1 MTPPAMSAVDIKVCV
16 EELQKLV
23 NGKINKIYHSGDE
36 IRIKVHAG
44 ERYDLMIEA
53 GRRIH
58 LTKYVREIRFPS
70 SFAMLLRKHLEGGR
84 IRKIKQ
90 YDFDR
95 IVVIEI
101 ERGDKN
107 SLLIGEFFSKG
118 NVILAYEDYRV
129 IMALKRLR
137 PNQNYPF
144 PEIKVNP
151 GNILENFRS
160 IIDTSEIV
168 RSLAT
173 KGGLGGL
180 FAEEICLRAGVNK
193 QKPADYLNE
202 EEIESVEKAI
212 RETFSPIFEGDTKP
226 HIVSQN
232 GEELD
237 VLPLE
242 LEYYS
247 QYDKEYFDTF
257 NEALDEFYSRQLT
270 GTELE
275 ESAEMH
281 RLKKRLEKQEE
292 AKQDFETEIEY
303 YKKAG
308 DAFYENYQ
316 TIEQVMNAFREAREQ
331 ISWDEIKKTVKEK
344 QDENGLISII
354 ESVIPKENKV
364 IINIDDL
371 RLELPLDKTIPQIA
385 DEYYQKS
392 KKIKSKLDGLL
403 KAMEKTKKSMES
415 EDTTVKTYTD
425 SPMRA
430 VRKREWYERFRW
442 LITSENFLVIGGR
455 SASMNSEIV
464 SKYMENNDL
473 FFHTQSPGAPATVL
487 KNGQEAGEDSLY
499 EAAQFA
505 ATYSALW
512 REGKYSGSAYY
523 VKPAQVKRSAKSGEY
538 LAKGSFLIE
547 GKRNYMDVPVS
558 CAIGVEIKNLRVLG
572 GPLSAVKNYC
582 DYIVELDIG
591 DKSHNEISVEIAA
604 KFMEKAREE
613 EKHIVKSI
621 SKPDEIMKFLPP
633 GGSRIKE

>member
-44 ERYDLMIEA
+44 ERHDLMIEA
-53 GRRIH
+53 GKRVH
-58 LTKYVREIRFPS
+58 LTRYVREIRFPS

-84 IRKIKQ
+84 IRKIEQ

-95 IVVIEI
+95 IVIIEI
-101 ERGDKN
+101 ERGDKT

-118 NVILAYEDYRV
+118 NVVLLYEDYRV
-129 IMALKRLR
+129 IMALKRIR
-137 PNQNYPF
+137 PNQNYTF
-144 PEIKVNP
+144 PQIKINP
-151 GNILENFRS
+151 GNILENFRDTL
-160 IIDTSEIV
+160 DTSEIV
-168 RSLAT
+168 RLLAT

-193 QKPADYLNE
+193 HKPADYLSE
-202 EEIESVEKAI
+202 EEIQSLERAI
-212 RETFSPIFEGDTKP
+212 RDTFSPLFEGDVKP
-226 HIVSQN
+226 QIVSLN
-232 GEELD
+232 GEEVD

-247 QYDKEYFDTF
+247 SYDKEYFETF
-257 NEALDEFYSRQLT
+257 NEALDEFYSRQMT

-275 ESAEMH
+275 ESAEMQ
-281 RLKKRLEKQEE
+281 RLKKRLEQQEE
-292 AKQDFETEIEY
+292 AKQDFEREIEH

-316 TIEQVMNAFREAREQ
+316 TIEQVMNAFREAREKM
-331 ISWDEIKKTVKEK
+331 SWDDIKKTIKER
-344 QDENGLISII
+344 QDKNGLISII
-354 ESVIPKENKV
+354 ESVNPKENMV
-364 IINIDDL
+364 TVNIDDMK
-371 RLELPLDKTIPQIA
+371 LELPLDKTIPQIA

-392 KKIKSKLDGLL
+392 KKVKSKLDGLL
-403 KAMEKTKKSMES
+403 KAMEKTKKAMES

-442 LITSENFLVIGGR
+442 FITSEDFLLIGGR

-487 KNGQEAGEDSLY
+487 KNGQEAGESSIY

-523 VKPAQVKRSAKSGEY
+523 VNPDQVKRSAKSGEY

-547 GKRNYMDVPVS
+547 GKRSFMDVPVS
-558 CAIGVEIKNLRVLG
+558 CAVGVEIKSLRVLG
-572 GPLSAVKNYC
+572 GPLSAVKTYC
-582 DYIVELDIG
+582 DHFVELDIG
-591 DKSHNEISVEIAA
+591 DKPHNEISVEIAA
-604 KFMEKAREE
+604 KLVEKAKEE

-621 SKPDEIMKFLPP
+621 AKPDEVMKFLPP

>member
-1 MTPPAMSAVDIKVCV
+1 MAPPAMSAVDINVCIN
-16 EELQKLV
+16 ELQKLV

-44 ERYDLMIEA
+44 ERHDLMIEA
-53 GRRIH
+53 GKRVH
-58 LTKYVREIRFPS
+58 LTRYVREIRFPS

-84 IRKIKQ
+84 IRKIRQ

-95 IVVIEI
+95 IVIIEI
-101 ERGDKN
+101 ERGDKT
-107 SLLIGEFFSKG
+107 SLLIGECFSKG
-118 NVILAYEDYRV
+118 NVVLAYEDYRI

-137 PNQNYPF
+137 PNQKYTF
-144 PEIKVNP
+144 PDIKINP
-151 GNILENFRS
+151 GNILENLRD

-168 RSLAT
+168 RLLAT

-180 FAEEICLRAGVNK
+180 FAEEICLRAGINK
-193 QKPADYLNE
+193 HKPADYLSE
-202 EEIESVEKAI
+202 EEIQSLERAI
-212 RETFSPIFEGDTKP
+212 KETFSPLFEEDVNP
-226 HIVSQN
+226 QIVSQN
-232 GEELD
+232 GEEVD

-247 QYDKEYFDTF
+247 SYEKEYFDTF
-257 NEALDEFYSRQLT
+257 NEALDEFYSRQMT

-275 ESAEMH
+275 ESAEMQ
-281 RLKKRLEKQEE
+281 RLKKRLEQQEE
-292 AKQDFETEIEY
+292 AKQDFEREIEY

-316 TIEQVMNAFREAREQ
+316 TIEQVMNAFREAREKM
-331 ISWDEIKKTVKEK
+331 SWDDIKKTIKEK
-344 QDENGLISII
+344 QGENGLISII
-354 ESVIPKENKV
+354 ESVNPKENKV
-364 IINIDDL
+364 TVNIDDMK
-371 RLELPLDKTIPQIA
+371 LELPLDKTIPQIA

-392 KKIKSKLDGLL
+392 KKVKTKLDGLL
-403 KAMEKTKKSMES
+403 KAMEKTKKTMES
-415 EDTTVKTYTD
+415 EDTTFKTYTD

-442 LITSENFLVIGGR
+442 FITSENFLVIGGR
-455 SASMNSEIV
+455 SAPMNSEIV

-487 KNGQEAGEDSLY
+487 KNGQEAGETSIY
-499 EAAQFA
+499 ETAQFA

-512 REGKYSGSAYY
+512 REGKYSGSTYY
-523 VKPAQVKRSAKSGEY
+523 VNPEQVKRSAKSGEY

-547 GKRNYMDVPVS
+547 GKRSFMDVPVS
-558 CAIGVEIKNLRVLG
+558 CAIGVEIKSLRVLG
-572 GPLSAVKNYC
+572 GPVSAVKTYC

-591 DKSHNEISVEIAA
+591 DKPHNEISVEIAA
-604 KFMEKAREE
+604 RLVEKAKEE

-621 SKPDEIMKFLPP
+621 AKPDEVMNFLPP

>member
-1 MTPPAMSAVDIKVCV
+1 MSAVDINVCV
-16 EELQKLV
+16 NELQKLV
-23 NGKINKIYHSGDE
+23 NGKINKIYHSDDE

-44 ERYDLMIEA
+44 ERYDLVIEA
-53 GRRIH
+53 GKRIH
-58 LTKYVREIRFPS
+58 LTKYVREVRFPS

-107 SLLIGEFFSKG
+107 SLLIGECFSKG
-118 NVILAYEDYRV
+118 NVVLTYEDYRV

-137 PNQNYPF
+137 PNQNYTF
-144 PEIKVNP
+144 PQIKINP
-151 GNILENFRS
+151 GNILENLRD
-160 IIDTSEIV
+160 ILDTSEIV
-168 RSLAT
+168 RLLAT

-180 FAEEICLRAGVNK
+180 FAEEICLRARVNK
-193 QKPADYLNE
+193 YKPADYLSE
-202 EEIESVEKAI
+202 EEIVSLENAI
-212 RETFSPIFEGDTKP
+212 METFSPLFEGNIKP
-226 HIVSQN
+226 QIVSQN
-232 GEELD
+232 GEDVD

-247 QYDKEYFDTF
+247 PYDKEYFETF
-257 NEALDEFYSRQLT
+257 NEALDEFYSRQMT

-275 ESAEMH
+275 ESAEMQ
-281 RLKKRLEKQEE
+281 RLRKRLEQQEE
-292 AKQDFETEIEY
+292 AKQDFEREIEY

-316 TIEQVMNAFREAREQ
+316 TIEQVMNAFREAREKM
-331 ISWDEIKKTVKEK
+331 SWDEIKKTIKEK
-344 QDENGLISII
+344 QSKNGLISII
-354 ESVIPKENKV
+354 EAVNPKENKV
-364 IINIDDL
+364 VVNIDDIK
-371 RLELPLDKTIPQIA
+371 LELPLDKTIPQIA

-403 KAMEKTKKSMES
+403 KAMEKTRKAMES
-415 EDTTVKTYTD
+415 EDTTVKTYTE

-442 LITSENFLVIGGR
+442 FITSENFLVIGGR

-487 KNGQEAGEDSLY
+487 KNGQEAGESSIY

-512 REGKYSGSAYY
+512 REGKYSGSTYY
-523 VKPAQVKRSAKSGEY
+523 VNPEQVKRSAKSGEY
-538 LAKGSFLIE
+538 LARGSFLIE
-547 GKRNYMDVPVS
+547 GKRNFMDVPVS
-558 CAIGVEIKNLRVLG
+558 CAVGVDIQNLRVLG
-572 GPLSAVKNYC
+572 GPLTAVKTYC
-582 DYIVELDIG
+582 DYMVELDIG
-591 DKSHNEISVEIAA
+591 DKPHNEISVEIAA
-604 KFMEKAREE
+604 ELVERAKEE

-621 SKPDEIMKFLPP
+621 AKPDEVMKFLPP